1 MDRLPLLDTE
11 LGKSTSEI
19 PVADIE
25 VGARHRHDMGNIDE
39 LAQNIDELGL
49 LHPIVVTPPRDGRR
63 ELIAGARRL
72 LAYRSLG
79 RERIPATVLDLD
91 QIVRGEYAENF
102 FRKAFTPSEFAE
114 IADALEPI
122 ERQAAKKRQRE
133 AGHTKAPGNFPEAR
147 GPALDHVARAIG
159 KDRKT
164 IAKAREVRDAAK
176 ADPAR
181 FGELA
186 ADMDRTGHV
195 DGPYKRLKVARQA
208 ETVRAEPLTYSSH
221 GPYRV
226 VVADPPWP
234 FEVDKAD
241 LSHRATQPSRMFMDA
256 ICTKAPKV
264 QSIAHEDC
272 VLWLWTTNYHMRYAY
287 AVLGAWGFQEKT
299 VLTWVKNRT
308 ADGEFLRERTEH
320 CILAVR
326 GRPTTELSDHTTVL
340 NADQPRRWSGR
351 RGPDAFY
358 GLVESLCPA
367 PRYIELFSFLVR
379 ENWDAHWDEVLWS
392 IVANSAGCSEPRTTT
407 DVNGR
412 RR

>member
-1 MDRLPLLDTE
+1 M
-11 LGKSTSEI
+11 
-19 PVADIE
+19 
-25 VGARHRHDMGNIDE
+25 
-39 LAQNIDELGL
+39 
-49 LHPIVVTPPRDGRR
+49 
-63 ELIAGARRL
+63 
-72 LAYRSLG
+72 
-79 RERIPATVLDLD
+79 
-91 QIVRGEYAENF
+91 
-102 FRKAFTPSEFAE
+102 
-114 IADALEPI
+114 
-122 ERQAAKKRQRE
+122 
-133 AGHTKAPGNFPEAR
+133 
-147 GPALDHVARAIG
+147 ARAIG

-208 ETVRAEPLTYSSH
+208 ETIRAEPLTYPSH

-226 VVADPPWP
+226 IVADPPWP

-241 LSHRATQPSRMFMDA
+241 LSHRATQPSRMFIDA
-256 ICTKAPKV
+256 ICAKAPKV
-264 QSIAHEDC
+264 QAIAHEDC

-287 AVLGAWGFQEKT
+287 AVLGAWGFQERT
-299 VLTWVKNRT
+299 ILTWVKNRT
-308 ADGEFLRERTEH
+308 ANGEFLREQTEH

-326 GRPTTELSDHTTVL
+326 GRPTAELSDQTTVL
-340 NADQPRRWSGR
+340 YADQPRRWSGR

-358 GLVESLCPA
+358 ALVESLCPA
-367 PRYIELFSFLVR
+367 PRYTELFSFLVR

-392 IVANSAGCSEPRTTT
+392 IVANSAGSSEPRTTT